1 MKVVW
6 LATAL
11 LLPTL
16 ALAEPPTRLEEMQQ
30 KCEKEK
36 ASMFRDN
43 EGTKTCDRL
52 AKLYSDYEARTL
64 AITQDLRAKCDKEQA
79 SMFRANN
86 GTPSCEKLNQVL
98 RDRASQPIGDNY
110 HFSKDRG
117 RYCYFRDDGTELSC
131 P

>member
-1 MKVVW
+1 MKAV
-6 LATAL
+6 L
-11 LLPTL
+11 LGLTLLIPTL
-16 ALAEPPTRLEEMQQ
+16 AWAEPPTRLEEMQQ
-30 KCEKEK
+30 KCEQEK

-64 AITQDLRAKCDKEQA
+64 AITQDLRNKCDKEQA